1 MSSTDIDSIA
11 DKIRK
16 SVRKGRGWWALQL
29 LRQYV
34 DLADVY
40 RCLLMLTENR
50 EMVLFTISGFF
61 LSLTSTVVFCLA
73 VQIYA
78 RVATEQFM

>member
-1 MSSTDIDSIA
+1 
-11 DKIRK
+11 
-16 SVRKGRGWWALQL
+16 
-29 LRQYV
+29 
-34 DLADVY
+34 
-40 RCLLMLTENR
+40 MLTENR